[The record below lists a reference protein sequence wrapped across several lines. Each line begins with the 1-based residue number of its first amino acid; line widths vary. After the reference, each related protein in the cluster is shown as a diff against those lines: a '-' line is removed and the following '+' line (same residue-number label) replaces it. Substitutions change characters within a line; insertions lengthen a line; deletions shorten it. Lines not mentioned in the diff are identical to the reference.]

1 MTGARVTRG
10 RIPTTLLFLTLLLP
24 GCGGGGDVRPAAL
37 EEDLPS
43 AQGERIRV
51 EVLNGGGRAGM
62 ARLATEE
69 LRDRGFD
76 VVYFGNGSPVTV
88 SEVLDRVDRLD
99 QARQVARSLG
109 VETVRSEP
117 DSTRFVDVTVH
128 LGPEWGPAE
137 APDEGPASPDSTP
150 DGERAPRSG
159 A

>member
-1 MTGARVTRG
+1 MRRRDLAGA
-10 RIPTTLLFLTLLLP
+10 LLLP
-24 GCGGGGDVRPAAL
+24 ILALVGACGSGEDLRPASL

-76 VVYFGNGSPVTV
+76 VVYFGNGSPVEA
-88 SEVLDRVDRLD
+88 SEVVDRVGRPEL
-99 QARQVARSLG
+99 ARDVARGLG
-109 VETVRSEP
+109 LERVRSEA

-128 LGPEWGPAE
+128 LGPDWGPVDAPAE
-137 APDEGPASPDSTP
+137 DPEPPDSAP
-150 DGERAPRSG
+150 DGERAPRTG

>member
-1 MTGARVTRG
+1 MTRG
-10 RIPTTLLFLTLLLP
+10 VLSLGLFLPGLMLLW
-24 GCGGGGDVRPAAL
+24 GCGGGGDIRPASL

-76 VVYFGNGSPVTV
+76 VVYFGNGAPVPV
-88 SEVLDRVDRLD
+88 SEVLDRVDRPQ
-99 QARQVARSLG
+99 QARDVARSLG
-109 VETVRSEP
+109 LEVVRSEA

-128 LGPEWGPAE
+128 LGPEWGPQD
-137 APDEGPASPDSTP
+137 APGEGPEPPDSAP
-150 DGERAPRSG
+150 GGERAPRSG

>member
-1 MTGARVTRG
+1 MRRGARS
-10 RIPTTLLFLTLLLP
+10 PALLLSLFVVVQ
-24 GCGGGGDVRPAAL
+24 GCGGGEDLRPANL

-76 VVYFGNGSPVTV
+76 VVYFGNGAAVAA
-88 SEVLDRVDRLD
+88 SEVVDRVDRPD
-99 QARQVARSLG
+99 QARRVARSLG
-109 VETVRSEP
+109 LETVRSEP

-128 LGPEWGPAE
+128 LGPDWGPID
-137 APDEGPASPDSTP
+137 APGEDPEPPDSIP
-150 DGERAPRSG
+150 EGERAPRSG